1 MTWLW
6 AVTPSWQLIT
16 RGTLD
21 SRAYSRDGDRNGAYW
36 TLGQY
41 VRRFFGES
49 NHEIMVGLS
58 YVGGNTPEK
67 ADYCY
72 TGWEASARLSLKLP
86 KGFELAPF
94 VSFEND
100 WYNGP
105 ATALETSNRLDQK
118 WRTGAA
124 LTWHITDTWSV
135 ETSYQYTHN
144 NSESPLYRYDQSLV
158 SLGVAW
164 SF

>member
-1 MTWLW
+1 
-6 AVTPSWQLIT
+6 
-16 RGTLD
+16 
-21 SRAYSRDGDRNGAYW
+21 
-36 TLGQY
+36 
-41 VRRFFGES
+41 
-49 NHEIMVGLS
+49 MVGLS

-72 TGWEASARLSLKLP
+72 TGWEASGRLSLKLP
-86 KGFELAPF
+86 KGFEFAPF

-124 LTWHITDTWSV
+124 LTWHITDAWSV
-135 ETSYQYTHN
+135 ETSYQYTRN

>member
-1 MTWLW
+1 MAAIRL
-6 AVTPSWQLIT
+6 
-16 RGTLD
+16 R
-21 SRAYSRDGDRNGAYW
+21 
-36 TLGQY
+36 
-41 VRRFFGES
+41 
-49 NHEIMVGLS
+49 
-58 YVGGNTPEK
+58 

-72 TGWEASARLSLKLP
+72 TGIETSARVVFKLP
-86 KGFELAPF
+86 KDFELSPF
-94 VSFEND
+94 VSFEKD

-124 LTWHITDTWSV
+124 LTWRVTEAWSV

-144 NSESPLYRYDQSLV
+144 ASESAIYRFDQSLV

>member
-1 MTWLW
+1 MVPECHGIRPGSHLLW

-67 ADYCY
+67 AEV
-72 TGWEASARLSLKLP
+72 TRV
-86 KGFELAPF
+86 LAA
-94 VSFEND
+94 NQGL
-100 WYNGP
+100 YNGF
-105 ATALETSNRLDQK
+105 L
-118 WRTGAA
+118 AA
-124 LTWHITDTWSV
+124 GLA
-135 ETSYQYTHN
+135 Y
-144 NSESPLYRYDQSLV
+144 
-158 SLGVAW
+158 GVATG
-164 SF
+164 SREFCLFFLACVVVAGLYGAYSVSRRIFLVQAVPALLAIAAVLLLR